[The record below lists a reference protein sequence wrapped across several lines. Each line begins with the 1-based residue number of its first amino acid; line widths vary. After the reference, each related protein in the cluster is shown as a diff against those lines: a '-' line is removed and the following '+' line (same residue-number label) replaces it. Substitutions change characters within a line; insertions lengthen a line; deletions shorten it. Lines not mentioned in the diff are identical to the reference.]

1 MHMPTPLR
9 WRGGVGWGEKG
20 GEERGEKKMFEKEEI
35 GGNKKKGGG
44 GSGGR
49 CGRGMRG
56 CSGAA
61 LGTYRAGGAGVGRVI
76 LFLIIVAGCVGAEV
90 STSLGELC

>member
-44 GSGGR
+44 EWGAVRERDAGMLGGCARYVQSWR
-49 CGRGMRG
+49 CR
-56 CSGAA
+56 SWSSDFIFNNS
-61 LGTYRAGGAGVGRVI
+61 GRVRW
-76 LFLIIVAGCVGAEV
+76 
-90 STSLGELC
+90 S